1 MSLLEPL
8 RQRGFRALVTG
19 RTLATFANSVAPV
32 ALAFAVLDLT
42 GSAADLGLVV
52 GARSI
57 ANLVLLLLGGVLA
70 DQLPRSVLMQGT
82 EIAAGVTQGLL
93 AVSVLCGFASIPL
106 LVGLSLLNGAVS
118 AISLPAAAAITSQTV
133 PRTLLSQANA
143 LLRLLSNTGRIAGAG
158 AAGVVVAAAGSG
170 WAVAVNSLLFFAAA
184 AAYRGIRLPRGARVE
199 ASHPIADLIAGW
211 HEFRSRSWVW
221 IVVVQFAFV
230 NAAGLGTLMVIG
242 PVVADETFGRS
253 GWGLALAM
261 STAGAL
267 VGGLIAAHWQP
278 RRALFAG
285 VVLVTAEALPVT
297 TLGLWPALVPL
308 LVAMLLAGLA
318 MEQFSVVWDVSLQE
332 NVPED
337 RLARVYSYDMVGS
350 IVAMPAGQI
359 AAGPLVEAF
368 GREPVLLVCGALIVV
383 STLLALCSRQIRGL
397 VRREPVSSGAP
408 AGN

>member
-70 DQLPRSVLMQGT
+70 DRLPRSVIMQGT

-158 AAGVVVAAAGSG
+158 T
-170 WAVAVNSLLFFAAA
+170 
-184 AAYRGIRLPRGARVE
+184 
-199 ASHPIADLIAGW
+199 AGW
-211 HEFRSRSWVW
+211 WSR
-221 IVVVQFAFV
+221 
-230 NAAGLGTLMVIG
+230 
-242 PVVADETFGRS
+242 
-253 GWGLALAM
+253 
-261 STAGAL
+261 
-267 VGGLIAAHWQP
+267 P
-278 RRALFAG
+278 R
-285 VVLVTAEALPVT
+285 
-297 TLGLWPALVPL
+297 
-308 LVAMLLAGLA
+308 
-318 MEQFSVVWDVSLQE
+318 D
-332 NVPED
+332 
-337 RLARVYSYDMVGS
+337 
-350 IVAMPAGQI
+350 PAG
-359 AAGPLVEAF
+359 
-368 GREPVLLVCGALIVV
+368 RW
-383 STLLALCSRQIRGL
+383 R
-397 VRREPVSSGAP
+397 
-408 AGN
+408 